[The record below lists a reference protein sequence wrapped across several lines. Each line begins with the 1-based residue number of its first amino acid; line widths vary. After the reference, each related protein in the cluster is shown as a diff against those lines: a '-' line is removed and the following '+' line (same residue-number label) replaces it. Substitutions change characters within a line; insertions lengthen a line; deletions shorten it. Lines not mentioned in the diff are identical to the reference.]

1 MFDVINSTK
10 SYKIKD
16 TITGFDV
23 EVATF
28 NANLAKDSNINVY
41 MVINY
46 PELYNVHKED
56 ILEEYRLFNAEV
68 TTIAI
73 QMGLAN
79 MNNELGNYSTNIELE
94 RHIKSIVLE
103 KLTEVIESIGDIRVN
118 PVPVMDVASRYR

>member
-28 NANLAKDSNINVY
+28 NANLAKDSNINIY

>member
-79 MNNELGNYSTNIELE
+79 INNELGNYSTNIELE